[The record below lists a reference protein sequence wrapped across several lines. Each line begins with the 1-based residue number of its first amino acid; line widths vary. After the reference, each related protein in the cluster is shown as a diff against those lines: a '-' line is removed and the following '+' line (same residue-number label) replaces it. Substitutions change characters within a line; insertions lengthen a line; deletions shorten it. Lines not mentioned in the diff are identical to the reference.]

1 MRWARLDHL
10 CVINDEYESSQRNPG
25 EKLMRIEIH
34 CHRVGNGS
42 DINQADHDVYFD
54 PYDVG
59 RDAVNKAIGGG
70 SKVL

>member
-1 MRWARLDHL
+1 
-10 CVINDEYESSQRNPG
+10 
-25 EKLMRIEIH
+25 MRIDIH

-42 DINQADHDVYFD
+42 DITQVDHDVYFD